1 MIQVSTKLNIIDNS
15 GGQLSKI
22 IRILGGNKK
31 KKANLG
37 DLTIVAVKK
46 VKNQE
51 SKVKKGEVH
60 KLRLLRLKEPV
71 SRKDGTYLRFDKG
84 GGILLKDN
92 ESPIASRISGPLN
105 RELKKKYGKIT
116 SLSKK
121 LI

>member
-1 MIQVSTKLNIIDNS
+1 MIQVSTTLKIIDNS
-15 GGQLSKI
+15 GGKYSKI

-37 DLTIVAVKK
+37 NLTVVSIKK
-46 VKNQE
+46 VKNKE
-51 SKVKKGEVH
+51 SKVKRGEVH
-60 KLRLLRLKEPV
+60 KLRLLRLRDAFL
-71 SRKDGTYLRFDKG
+71 RKDGTSLRFDEG
-84 GGILLKDN
+84 GGIILKDS
-92 ESPIASRISGPLN
+92 ESPLASRINGPLY